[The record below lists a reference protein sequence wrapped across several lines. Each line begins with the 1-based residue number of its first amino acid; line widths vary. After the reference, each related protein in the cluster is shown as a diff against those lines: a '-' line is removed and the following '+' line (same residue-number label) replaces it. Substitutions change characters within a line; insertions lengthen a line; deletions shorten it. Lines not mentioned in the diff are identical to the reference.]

1 MQILRLV
8 WWKRS
13 GKTKSKKSKKVKTAL
28 DPRHKKRIDM
38 MQQLFAV
45 SFGKDQPQYLVTDI
59 LPSLQ
64 TLDDAIK
71 QAAPE
76 WPVDKI
82 AKIDLAILRL
92 ATYELLIQKTEP
104 PKVVIDEAVELAKEF
119 GNENSPKF
127 VNGVLGTI
135 LKTI

>member
-8 WWKRS
+8 WRKRS
-13 GKTKSKKSKKVKTAL
+13 SKAKSKESKKVKTSL
-28 DPRHKKRIDM
+28 DPRHKKRIDI

-45 SFGKDQPQYLVTDI
+45 SFGKNQPHHLVAGI

-127 VNGVLGTI
+127 INGVLGTI
-135 LKTI
+135 LKTL